1 MNETDALRALMEA
14 DRWIDRVAAQRDHLP
29 EMAELATLESALRGE
44 SKALGEAKARQ
55 IPVRAAYEEAQRD
68 AVRLAKRASDLEST
82 LASSTANARELAA
95 LHHELEHVRQLL
107 ASTEDNELA
116 LLIEVEPWDE
126 AVSLIK
132 AQAQPGLVRRGELMA
147 SISELRASLD
157 EELVSLHQARAE
169 RADLLSNELL
179 SRYQGLLNRVGTS
192 GAAQVEAGRCD
203 GCRIALSPLDVD
215 RWKAQPEGTF
225 MACPECG
232 RLLLP

>member
-1 MNETDALRALMEA
+1 MDETEALRALTEA
-14 DRWIDRVAAQRDHLP
+14 DRWIDRVAAQRAHLP
-29 EMAELATLESALRGE
+29 ETAELATLETVLRSE

-55 IPVRAAYEEAQRD
+55 TPVRTAYEQAQRE
-68 AVRLAKRASDLEST
+68 ALRLAKRASDLETT
-82 LASSTANARELAA
+82 LTLSTANARELAV

-107 ASTEDNELA
+107 ASAEDQELE
-116 LLIEVEPWDE
+116 LLIEVEPLDE

-132 AQAQPGLVRRGELMA
+132 AEAQPGLVRRGELQA
-147 SISELRASLD
+147 TIGELQASLD
-157 EELVSLHQARAE
+157 EELVSLHRAREE
-169 RADLLSNELL
+169 RAAALSSELL
-179 SRYQGLLNRVGTS
+179 ARYQGLLTRVGTS

-215 RWKAQPEGTF
+215 RWKAQPQGTF